1 MNRDTRKA
9 LVAAAGLAMT
19 CAALFAALQP
29 ASAQDNGTPPPSQIG
44 EQPNDAP
51 LNQPQNGAAPAQQQP
66 AQPGEI
72 GPETYSQDETL
83 DAAKKFF
90 GGTTEG
96 LAKAIEK
103 VFSENGRP
111 NAYIVGSEGSGAVV
125 VGLRYGEGTLFYKG
139 GGSMKVFWQGPSVGW
154 DFGGN
159 ASKVFT
165 LVYNLHWTRDLFQR
179 FPGVDGSLYLVAGV
193 GLNYQRANNITLAPI
208 RTGVG
213 LRAGANVG
221 YLSYTEKKT
230 WIPF

>member
-1 MNRDTRKA
+1 MNQNYRKA
-9 LVAAAGLAMT
+9 LVACAGAAVA
-19 CAALFAALQP
+19 CAALLTLP
-29 ASAQDNGTPPPSQIG
+29 PRASAQDGNPPPPSQIG
-44 EQPNDAP
+44 EQPGDAP
-51 LNQPQNGAAPAQQQP
+51 SSPAQGQAVPQ
-66 AQPGEI
+66 AQPPQPGQV

-83 DAAKKFF
+83 AAAEKFF
-90 GGTTEG
+90 GGTTQG

-111 NAYIVGSEGSGAVV
+111 NAYIVGNEGAGAVV
-125 VGLRYGEGTLFYKG
+125 VGLRYGEGTLYYKG
-139 GGSMKVFWQGPSVGW
+139 GGSMKVYWQGPSVGW

-179 FPGVDGSLYLVAGV
+179 FPGVDGSLYVVAGV
-193 GLNYQRANNITLAPI
+193 GLNYQRANGITLAPI

-230 WIPF
+230 WVPF